1 MDKSLVTENIQ
12 YSYNKDHS
20 FIFPDIVCE
29 KGEHLLI
36 RGASGCGK
44 TTLLHL
50 IAGLITPESGNIYVK
65 GTDITRLR
73 SKELDKY
80 RGQEIGIVFQVP
92 HFIKSLTAEENLM
105 IAASLNNLPVDE
117 TYLDKLFHSLDIA
130 HRRKSKTN
138 QMSQGE
144 LQRLSIARA
153 VINKPSLIL
162 ADEPTSSLDDKNC
175 RNAVRLLR
183 NKAEEL
189 ASSLIIVTHDNRLI
203 PDFSNIIHLE
213 AQQL

>member
-1 MDKSLVTENIQ
+1 MDKSLATDNIL
-12 YSYNKDHS
+12 YSYNQEYTFK
-20 FIFPDIVCE
+20 FPNISCK
-29 KGEHLLI
+29 KGSHLLVA
-36 RGASGCGK
+36 GPSGCGK

-50 IAGLITPESGNIYVK
+50 IAGLISPKSGNIYVK

-73 SKELDKY
+73 SKELDRY
-80 RGQEIGIVFQVP
+80 RGREIGIVFQVP

-105 IAASLNNLPVDE
+105 MAASLNNLPVE
-117 TYLDKLFHSLDIA
+117 KTYLDNLFHSLNIS
-130 HRRKSKTN
+130 RCRKSKTN
-138 QMSQGE
+138 EMSQGE

-175 RNAVRLLR
+175 KEAVGLLQ

-189 ASSLIIVTHDNRLI
+189 GTSLIIVTHDSRLI
-203 PDFSNIIHLE
+203 SDFSQIIHL
-213 AQQL
+213 